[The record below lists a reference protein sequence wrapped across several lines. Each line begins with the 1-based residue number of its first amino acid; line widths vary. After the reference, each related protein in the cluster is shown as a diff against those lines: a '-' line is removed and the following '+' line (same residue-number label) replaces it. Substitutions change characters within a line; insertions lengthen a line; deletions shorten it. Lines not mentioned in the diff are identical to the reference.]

1 MIKTLIFILLPFV
14 AISQR
19 YTVLDT
25 SYTVNA
31 GGVFF
36 EVRDVT
42 YSTGEQTTSKTLI
55 GDTATYFNA
64 NLTRFQ
70 DEARRMAVIA
80 QSVFNMGKRLNYL
93 KKENDKILTATG
105 RDILDTITAHNATE
119 FTASGWIIRDT
130 TAKSIAFSVN
140 ASGQLRYQIQGQA
153 SRNAFLFGDAITLN
167 NYLGTGKD
175 LYVFKTESGN
185 YRNREGTI
193 IVRQPGGAQNR
204 ATTLPPSTIPN
215 GGTITIMGAGAE
227 IIVDPTPPQPAK
239 KQTKKKKK
247 Q

>member
-64 NLTRFQ
+64 NLIRFQ
-70 DEARRMAVIA
+70 DEARRMATLA
-80 QSVFNMGKRLNYL
+80 QQVFNMGKRLNDL

-105 RDILDTITAHNATE
+105 RDILDTIIIRNLID
-119 FTASGWIIRDT
+119 FTASGWVIRDT
-130 TAKSIAFSVN
+130 SNKSMAFSVN
-140 ASGQLRYQIQGQA
+140 ASGRFRYQIQGQA
-153 SRNAFLFGDAITLN
+153 TRNAFLFGDAITLN

-175 LYVFKTESGN
+175 LFVFKTESGN

-193 IVRQPGGAQNR
+193 LLRKPGGAQNR
-204 ATTLPPSTIPN
+204 
-215 GGTITIMGAGAE
+215 E
-227 IIVDPTPPQPAK
+227 VWVDPNLDAESVEPIPPKKPSAK
-239 KQTKKKKK
+239 PKKKKG
-247 Q
+247 

>member
-70 DEARRMAVIA
+70 DEARRMATLA
-80 QSVFNMGKRLNYL
+80 QQVFNMGKRLNDL

-105 RDILDTITAHNATE
+105 RDILDTITIRNLID

-130 TAKSIAFSVN
+130 SNKSMAFSVN
-140 ASGQLRYQIQGQA
+140 ANGQFRYQIQGQA
-153 SRNAFLFGDAITLN
+153 TRNAFLFGDAITLN

-175 LYVFKTESGN
+175 LFLFKTESGN

-193 IVRQPGGAQNR
+193 LLRKPGGAQNR
-204 ATTLPPSTIPN
+204 
-215 GGTITIMGAGAE
+215 E
-227 IIVDPTPPQPAK
+227 VWVDPNLDAESVEPIPPKKPAAK
-239 KQTKKKKK
+239 PKKKKG
-247 Q
+247 

>member
-70 DEARRMAVIA
+70 DEARRMATLA
-80 QSVFNMGKRLNYL
+80 QQVFNMGKRLNDL

-105 RDILDTITAHNATE
+105 RDILDTITIRNLIG
-119 FTASGWIIRDT
+119 FTASGWVIRDT
-130 TAKSIAFSVN
+130 SNKSLAFSVN
-140 ASGQLRYQIQGQA
+140 ANGQFRYQIQGQA
-153 SRNAFLFGDAITLN
+153 TRNAFLFGDAITLN

-175 LYVFKTESGN
+175 LFLFKTESGN

-193 IVRQPGGAQNR
+193 LLRKPGGAQNR
-204 ATTLPPSTIPN
+204 
-215 GGTITIMGAGAE
+215 E
-227 IIVDPTPPQPAK
+227 VWVDPNLDAESVEPIPPKKPAAK
-239 KQTKKKKK
+239 PKKKKG
-247 Q
+247 

>member
-1 MIKTLIFILLPFV
+1 MIKVLILTLLPLSAF
-14 AISQR
+14 AQR

-25 SYTVNA
+25 AYTVNT

-42 YSTGEQTTSKTLI
+42 YSTGEQATTKTLI

-64 NLTRFQ
+64 NFNRFQ
-70 DEARRMAVIA
+70 DEARRMAIVA
-80 QSVFNMGKRLNYL
+80 QAVFNMGKRLNDL

-105 RDILDTITAHNATE
+105 RDILDTITTRNAIE
-119 FTASGWIIRDT
+119 FTASGWTIRDT
-130 TAKSIAFSVN
+130 SAKSISFLVN

-167 NYLGTGKD
+167 NYMGTGKD
-175 LYVFKTESGN
+175 LFVFKTESGN

-193 IVRQPGGAQNR
+193 IVRKPGGAQNKQFDFIFS
-204 ATTLPPSTIPN
+204 APAI
-215 GGTITIMGAGAE
+215 E
-227 IIVDPTPPQPAK
+227 WIVPESPPQPAQ

>member
-70 DEARRMAVIA
+70 DEARRMATLA
-80 QSVFNMGKRLNYL
+80 QQVFNMGKRLNDL

-105 RDILDTITAHNATE
+105 RDILDTITIRNLID
-119 FTASGWIIRDT
+119 FTASGWVIRDT
-130 TAKSIAFSVN
+130 SNKSLAFSVN
-140 ASGQLRYQIQGQA
+140 ANGQFRYQIQGQA
-153 SRNAFLFGDAITLN
+153 TRNAFLFGDAITLN

-175 LYVFKTESGN
+175 LFLFKTESGN

-193 IVRQPGGAQNR
+193 LLRKPGGAQNR
-204 ATTLPPSTIPN
+204 
-215 GGTITIMGAGAE
+215 E
-227 IIVDPTPPQPAK
+227 VWVDPNLDAESVEPIPPKKPAAK
-239 KQTKKKKK
+239 PKKKKG
-247 Q
+247 

>member
-70 DEARRMAVIA
+70 DEARRMATLA
-80 QSVFNMGKRLNYL
+80 QQVFNMGKRLNDL

-105 RDILDTITAHNATE
+105 RDILDTITIRNLIG
-119 FTASGWIIRDT
+119 FTASGWVIRDT
-130 TAKSIAFSVN
+130 SNKSLAFSVN
-140 ASGQLRYQIQGQA
+140 ANGQFRYQIQGQA
-153 SRNAFLFGDAITLN
+153 TRNAFLFGDAITLN

-175 LYVFKTESGN
+175 LFVFKTESGN

-193 IVRQPGGAQNR
+193 LLRKPGGAQNR
-204 ATTLPPSTIPN
+204 
-215 GGTITIMGAGAE
+215 E
-227 IIVDPTPPQPAK
+227 VWVDPNLDAESVEPIPPKKPAAK
-239 KQTKKKKK
+239 PKKKKG
-247 Q
+247 